1 MSSALQLHSTKQAAD
16 LLGIKEQTLIAWR
29 HYGRGPSFVKV
40 GSRIRYR
47 DDDLA
52 AFTEAHR
59 QQSTS
64 EPGPA
69 SLREVVHEV
78 VREALR
84 ELTREGP
91 KPSG

>member
-1 MSSALQLHSTKQAAD
+1 M
-16 LLGIKEQTLIAWR
+16 
-29 HYGRGPSFVKV
+29 KV

-47 DDDLA
+47 EADLA

-84 ELTREGP
+84 EFTREGP